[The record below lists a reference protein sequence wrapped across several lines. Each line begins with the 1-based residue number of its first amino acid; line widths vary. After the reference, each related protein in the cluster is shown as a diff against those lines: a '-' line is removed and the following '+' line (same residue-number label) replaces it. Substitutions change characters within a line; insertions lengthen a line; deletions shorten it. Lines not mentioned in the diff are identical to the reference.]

1 MTMDPELEAV
11 AQRFPI
17 DQCVRF
23 FPIAGETDS
32 VTGTIRSAPWRL
44 GHGAIVI
51 KITGRAGG
59 VHVGHLEVIA

>member
-1 MTMDPELEAV
+1 MTMDPELAAV

-17 DQCVRF
+17 GARVRF
-23 FPIAGETDS
+23 FPIAGESAS

-51 KITGRAGG
+51 KITGRTGG
-59 VHVGHLEVIA
+59 VHVGHLEVLL